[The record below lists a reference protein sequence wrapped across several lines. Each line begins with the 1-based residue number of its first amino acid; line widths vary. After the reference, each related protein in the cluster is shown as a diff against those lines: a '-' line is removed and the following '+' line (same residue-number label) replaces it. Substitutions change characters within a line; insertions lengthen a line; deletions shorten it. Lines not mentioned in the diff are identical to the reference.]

1 MRFAFTAIDPT
12 GRERSGVLEAP
23 DPDRAAAQVKDRGLF
38 ALRIDPAAE
47 PPLAAKPAKSA
58 PRARSSQ
65 PFVIGR
71 PVSAAGL
78 AVFTRQLAT
87 LVQAGLPLLRALR
100 VLERQEPT
108 PAFRWVLGR
117 LVETVNAGGNL
128 SDGLRGHP
136 RVFDR
141 LYVSMVQAAEA
152 GGKLGVV
159 LQQLARFMEK
169 AERIKGK
176 VRSAMFYPVTVVV
189 ITVAILSAL
198 LVFVV
203 PKFKAIFADVLKG
216 APLPPLTSLVLVAS
230 DFVRGHALLLAGLLG
245 AAVVA
250 VKLMMATRPGARG
263 ADWLRLHLPLVGTL
277 FLKAAIARFART
289 LGTLMTS
296 GVPILQALL
305 ITRETCGSL
314 LLEEVVTATHDRVK
328 AGESLAAPLAAARL
342 FPPMVSSMVEV
353 GEETGALA
361 EMLVRMADIYDDEVD
376 NAVAGLT
383 SLIEPVMIVF
393 LALVVG
399 TVVIALF
406 LPIVRILQMMG

>member
-1 MRFAFTAIDPT
+1 MRFAYTAIDPT
-12 GRERSGVLEAP
+12 GKERSGVLEAP
-23 DPDRAAAQVKDRGLF
+23 DPDRAAAQVKGKGLF
-38 ALRIDPAAE
+38 ALRIDPATEAR
-47 PPLAAKPAKSA
+47 LPAKETKAA
-58 PRARSSQ
+58 PRARAGR

-71 PVSAAGL
+71 PVSAAAL
-78 AVFTRQLAT
+78 TVFTRQLAT
-87 LVQAGLPLLRALR
+87 LVQSGLPLLRALR
-100 VLERQEPT
+100 VLERQEPA
-108 PAFRWVLGR
+108 PGFRWVLGA
-117 LVETVNAGGNL
+117 LAETVNAGGNL
-128 SDGLRGHP
+128 SDGLRAHP
-136 RVFDR
+136 RVFDG
-141 LYVSMVQAAEA
+141 LYVSMVQAGEA

-169 AERIKGK
+169 AEKIKGK
-176 VRSAMFYPVTVVV
+176 VRSAMFYPVTVIV

-216 APLPPLTSLVLVAS
+216 APLPPLTSLVLSAS
-230 DFVRGHALLLAGLLG
+230 DFVRGHFVLLAGILVAG
-245 AAVVA
+245 AIALRWLA
-250 VKLMMATRPGARG
+250 GTRSGARSC
-263 ADWLRLHLPLVGTL
+263 DWLRLHVPLVGSL

-305 ITRETCGSL
+305 ITRETSGSL
-314 LLEEVVTATHDRVK
+314 LVAEVVTATHDRVK
-328 AGESLAAPLAAARL
+328 AGESLAAPLAAAKL

-361 EMLVRMADIYDDEVD
+361 DMLVRVADIYDDEVD